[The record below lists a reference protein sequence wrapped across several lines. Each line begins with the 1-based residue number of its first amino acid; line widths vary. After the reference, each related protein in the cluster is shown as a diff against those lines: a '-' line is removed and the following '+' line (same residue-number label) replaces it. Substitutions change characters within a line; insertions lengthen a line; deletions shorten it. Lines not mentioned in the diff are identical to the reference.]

1 MPIKSEL
8 TVMFD
13 SPFWIGIYERY
24 DDGLYEVCKITFGA
38 EPKDYDVYE
47 FFLQNQ
53 SKLKFSSPIKT
64 EMTEKRKINQKRMQ
78 REISKQLQNK
88 GIGTKAQQALKL
100 QHEQNKLERK
110 IKTREKKQAEKDLK
124 YALKREKKKTSR

>member
-8 TVMFD
+8 TVMFE

-24 DDGLYEVCKITFGA
+24 ADGLYEVCKITFGA
-38 EPKDYDVYE
+38 EPKDYDVYS

-53 SKLKFSSPIKT
+53 SKLKFSLPQKT
-64 EMTEKRKINQKRMQ
+64 EIAEARKINQKRMQ
-78 REISKQLQNK
+78 REINKQLQNK

-100 QHEQNKLERK
+100 RREQNKLERK
-110 IKTREKKQAEKDLK
+110 SKLREKKQAEKELK
-124 YALKREKKKTSR
+124 YALKREKKKTNR